1 VKEKAEVVVGV
12 AVEVAVK
19 IELVV
24 VFVVVEGSIL
34 GLNALKPLNSLK
46 TLVAGLS
53 ASFRACCGLTQGTKN
68 LYLHIVRIEY
78 NSGSFVLS

>member
-12 AVEVAVK
+12 AVDVAVK

-24 VFVVVEGSIL
+24 VFVVVEGGSTL
-34 GLNALKPLNSLK
+34 GLNALKPLNPLK

-53 ASFRACCGLTQGTKN
+53 ASSEP
-68 LYLHIVRIEY
+68 VV
-78 NSGSFVLS
+78 VLLKAPKTFIYTLLE

>member
-1 VKEKAEVVVGV
+1 MKEKVEVVVGV

-24 VFVVVEGSIL
+24 VFVVVEGSTL
-34 GLNALKPLNSLK
+34 GLNALKPLNPLK

-53 ASFRACCGLTQGTKN
+53 ASSEPVVVLLKAPKTFIYTLLEKN
-68 LYLHIVRIEY
+68 RLLV
-78 NSGSFVLS
+78 VLK